1 MARSSGTFLSRFRA
15 SAFPVVVVQDRLCTV
30 HAAAGIPGK
39 LRRLCCVKV
48 NLTMGL
54 AGPGDLNKVAIT
66 PARMLFQV
74 APALRLHRWR
84 QTVWSSRGGV
94 GMSHPA
100 RKDQQLKGGCSQ
112 HPPFSSLMS
121 GLVRG
126 ICPQTLMSRTRC
138 STKCCSAEPGP
149 TSSDKYRQAPAQQHT
164 TMQGHRAALRPGH
177 ELNAVAH
184 RQEFN

>member
-112 HPPFSSLMS
+112 HPPFSFSMS
-121 GLVRG
+121 ASYAETVPKLSCPGRGAARSAAPQSRDPRPQTNIARPRLSSTPRCKGIALRCVRG
-126 ICPQTLMSRTRC
+126 
-138 STKCCSAEPGP
+138 
-149 TSSDKYRQAPAQQHT
+149 TS
-164 TMQGHRAALRPGH
+164 
-177 ELNAVAH
+177 
-184 RQEFN
+184 